1 MTLDEDEVAQ
11 AGEALRLRAAAVN
24 ELDKAGEEAEQA
36 LKRNHDAM
44 RDVLED
50 LRSLRRAVKNE
61 ADPSQA
67 AREILRRQIEAS
79 SVQVLSLKARLKK
92 AKEIF
97 DKAGED
103 LAGAE
108 EERYAAC
115 TLSVRRSRSPHTT
128 PFFPPTF
135 RFCSGSSHEVH
146 THTHIYIYIRYAL
159 ASPESSR
166 HAVVFF
172 FSSVFVFVGCAR

>member
-115 TLSVRRSRSPHTT
+115 TLSVRRSCSPHTT
-128 PFFPPTF
+128 PFFAPPF

-146 THTHIYIYIRYAL
+146 THTHIYIYIYKIRIGIA
-159 ASPESSR
+159 
-166 HAVVFF
+166 
-172 FSSVFVFVGCAR
+172 